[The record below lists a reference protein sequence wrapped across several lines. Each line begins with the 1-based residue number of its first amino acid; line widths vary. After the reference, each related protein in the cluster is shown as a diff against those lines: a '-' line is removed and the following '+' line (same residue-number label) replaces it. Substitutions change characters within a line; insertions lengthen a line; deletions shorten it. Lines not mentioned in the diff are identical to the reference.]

1 MVLLAVKFINIEI
14 GVFSVELYFNE
25 LNHDAVKL
33 TGEFDVMAFPDPV
46 SKFMLLRV
54 KKLFKVSMPYK
65 LVSEDMV
72 RQDTAGF
79 LNIILNNYDI
89 EKITLIDDNGY
100 VLIGNQ
106 AVNIWDNFYDV
117 DNSTETKSIYS
128 EEFDGM
134 IFDFKL
140 ENKVF

>member
-1 MVLLAVKFINIEI
+1 M
-14 GVFSVELYFNE
+14 ELYFNE
-25 LNHDAVKL
+25 LNHDAVELVGK
-33 TGEFDVMAFPDPV
+33 FDVISFPNPV
-46 SKFMLLRV
+46 SKFRLLRV
-54 KKLFKVSMPYK
+54 EKLFKVSMPYK

-106 AVNIWDNFYDV
+106 AVNIWNNFDGAH
-117 DNSTETKSIYS
+117 DSEITKSIYS
-128 EEFDGM
+128 EEFDG
-134 IFDFKL
+134 IVFDFKL

>member
-1 MVLLAVKFINIEI
+1 MILAVKFNNIEI
-14 GVFSVELYFNE
+14 GVFVVELYFNE

-46 SKFMLLRV
+46 SKTMLLRV
-54 KKLFKVSMPYK
+54 EKLFKVSMPYK
-65 LVSEDMV
+65 FVSEDMI

-89 EKITLIDDNGY
+89 EKITLIDDDGY

-117 DNSTETKSIYS
+117 NNSEMTKSIYS
-128 EEFDGM
+128 EEFDG
-134 IFDFKL
+134 IVFDFKL

>member
-1 MVLLAVKFINIEI
+1 M
-14 GVFSVELYFNE
+14 ELYFNE
-25 LNHDAVKL
+25 LDHDAIKL
-33 TGEFDVMAFPDPV
+33 TGKFDVISFPNPV
-46 SKFMLLRV
+46 SKFNLLRV
-54 KKLFKVSMPYK
+54 KKLFKVSMPFK

-72 RQDTAGF
+72 RQDIAGF

-89 EKITLIDDNGY
+89 EKITLIDDQGY
-100 VLIGNQ
+100 VLIGNKS
-106 AVNIWDNFYDV
+106 VNIWDQFYDT
-117 DNSTETKSIYS
+117 NSSAEMKSIYS

>member
-1 MVLLAVKFINIEI
+1 M
-14 GVFSVELYFNE
+14 ELYFND

-54 KKLFKVSMPYK
+54 KKLFKVSMPFR
-65 LVSEDMV
+65 LVSEDIV
-72 RQDTAGF
+72 RQDIAGF
-79 LNIILNNYDI
+79 LNIILNNYAI
-89 EKITLIDDNGY
+89 EKITLIDDHGY
-100 VLIGNQ
+100 VLIDNQ
-106 AVNIWDNFYDV
+106 AVNIWDNFYDMN
-117 DNSTETKSIYS
+117 DSEITKSIYS

>member
-1 MVLLAVKFINIEI
+1 M
-14 GVFSVELYFNE
+14 ELYFNE
-25 LNHDAVKL
+25 LNHDAVELVGK
-33 TGEFDVMAFPDPV
+33 FDVIPFPDPV
-46 SKFMLLRV
+46 SKTMLLRV

-106 AVNIWDNFYDV
+106 AVNIWDNFD
-117 DNSTETKSIYS
+117 DADDSEITKSIYS
-128 EEFDGM
+128 EELDGI

>member
-1 MVLLAVKFINIEI
+1 MIFAVKFNNIEI
-14 GVFSVELYFNE
+14 GVFRVELYFNE

-33 TGEFDVMAFPDPV
+33 TGKFDVISFPNPV
-46 SKFMLLRV
+46 SKFRLLRV
-54 KKLFKVSMPYK
+54 EKLFEVSMPYK

-106 AVNIWDNFYDV
+106 AVNIWDNFD
-117 DNSTETKSIYS
+117 DADDSEITESIYS
-128 EEFDGM
+128 EELDGI

-140 ENKVF
+140 ENRVF

>member
-1 MVLLAVKFINIEI
+1 M
-14 GVFSVELYFNE
+14 ELYFNE
-25 LNHDAVKL
+25 LDHDAIKL
-33 TGEFDVMAFPDPV
+33 TGKFDVISFPDPV
-46 SKFMLLRV
+46 SKFNLLRV
-54 KKLFKVSMPYK
+54 KKLFKVSMPFK

-72 RQDTAGF
+72 RQDIAGF

-89 EKITLIDDNGY
+89 EKITLIDDQGY
-100 VLIGNQ
+100 VLIGNKS
-106 AVNIWDNFYDV
+106 VNIWDQFYDT
-117 DNSTETKSIYS
+117 NSSAEMKSIYS

>member
-1 MVLLAVKFINIEI
+1 M
-14 GVFSVELYFNE
+14 ELYFND
-25 LNHDAVKL
+25 LSHDAVKL

-54 KKLFKVSMPYK
+54 KKLFKVSMPFR
-65 LVSEDMV
+65 LASEDMV
-72 RQDTAGF
+72 RQDIAGF
-79 LNIILNNYDI
+79 LNIILNNYGI
-89 EKITLIDDNGY
+89 EKITLIDDHGY
-100 VLIGNQ
+100 VLIDNQ

-117 DNSTETKSIYS
+117 NDSEITKSIYS

>member
-1 MVLLAVKFINIEI
+1 M
-14 GVFSVELYFNE
+14 ELYFNE
-25 LNHDAVKL
+25 LDHDAVKL
-33 TGEFDVMAFPDPV
+33 TGKFDVFPFPDPV
-46 SKFMLLRV
+46 SQFQLLRV
-54 KKLFKVSMPYK
+54 KKLFKVSMPFK

-72 RQDTAGF
+72 RQDIAGF

-89 EKITLIDDNGY
+89 EKITLIDDQGY
-100 VLIGNQ
+100 VLIGNKS
-106 AVNIWDNFYDV
+106 VNIWDQFYDT
-117 DNSTETKSIYS
+117 NSSAEMKSIYS

>member
-1 MVLLAVKFINIEI
+1 M
-14 GVFSVELYFNE
+14 ELYFNE
-25 LNHDAVKL
+25 LDHDAIKL
-33 TGEFDVMAFPDPV
+33 TGKFDVISFPNPV
-46 SKFMLLRV
+46 SKFNLLRV
-54 KKLFKVSMPYK
+54 KKLFKVSMPFK

-72 RQDTAGF
+72 RQDIAGF

-89 EKITLIDDNGY
+89 EKITLIDDQGY
-100 VLIGNQ
+100 VLIGNRS
-106 AVNIWDNFYDV
+106 VNIWDQFYDT
-117 DNSTETKSIYS
+117 NSSAEMKSIYS